1 MAGICPLPTCV
12 GNTTSAC
19 ARPGVSTVHPH
30 VRGEYT
36 WRVTDGGRRGGSS
49 PRAWGIHKLGR
60 AVLVKKRFIP
70 TCVGNTL
77 YYQDRQSRCSVHPH
91 VRGEY
96 GVWIFVFD
104 FRCGSSPRAW
114 GIRTA
119 PPSTVSKPPVHPHV
133 RGEYS
138 TGKTLLETGGGSSP
152 RAWGILWSSSPPWWL
167 RFIPTCVGNTL
178 SSETK
183 ALPPTVH
190 PHVRG
195 EYDGHKGGKQGLPGS
210 SPRAW
215 GIRAYWQAEVR
226 IWRFIPRAW
235 GIPRCGQ
242 CNLGC
247 YRFIP
252 TCVGNTSP
260 AQRYGR

>member
-114 GIRTA
+114 GILYHQ
-119 PPSTVSKPPVHPHV
+119 KPKLYLQRFIPTCVGNTMVTKGGNRVYPVHPHV
-133 RGEYS
+133 RGEYAR
-138 TGKTLLETGGGSSP
+138 TGKP
-152 RAWGILWSSSPPWWL
+152 R
-167 RFIPTCVGNTL
+167 
-178 SSETK
+178 
-183 ALPPTVH
+183 
-190 PHVRG
+190 
-195 EYDGHKGGKQGLPGS
+195 
-210 SPRAW
+210 
-215 GIRAYWQAEVR
+215 
-226 IWRFIPRAW
+226 
-235 GIPRCGQ
+235 
-242 CNLGC
+242 
-247 YRFIP
+247 
-252 TCVGNTSP
+252 
-260 AQRYGR
+260 